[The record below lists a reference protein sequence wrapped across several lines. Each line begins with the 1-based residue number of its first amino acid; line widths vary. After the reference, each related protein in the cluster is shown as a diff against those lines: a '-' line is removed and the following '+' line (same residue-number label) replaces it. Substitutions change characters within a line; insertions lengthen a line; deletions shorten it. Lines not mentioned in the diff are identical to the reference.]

1 VWDVILPFWVI
12 MRSGRW
18 NVMNHIASRGVI
30 FGRSFFGARGFFLPW
45 VILRRERHHDHIWIS
60 NFLWRQF
67 RVVET
72 CPYMAYGR
80 GLPIYGSLHMF
91 LGGLKCP
98 PPYYSKMLN
107 KPTDPL
113 LVTRIESWLSPQSHS
128 RTLMQCAPPPPHPYK
143 TCPHFLVPWK
153 SCSPI
158 LNWTFMW
165 DINTKNVIVT
175 YEWNTTRNEMFVD
188 TKGVIRKHN
197 AKKRQCNG
205 K

>member
-1 VWDVILPFWVI
+1 VRCHPSVLSHHAIGTVECDESYCIE
-12 MRSGRW
+12 GG
-18 NVMNHIASRGVI
+18 HIW
-30 FGRSFFGARGFFLPW
+30 SFFLRGARIFFTMSHTATRASSWPYM
-45 VILRRERHHDHIWIS
+45 

-113 LVTRIESWLSPQSHS
+113 LVTRIESWLSHIPVLSCS
-128 RTLMQCAPPPPHPYK
+128 VPLPPPPPHPYK

-153 SCSPI
+153 
-158 LNWTFMW
+158 TFPPFW
-165 DINTKNVIVT
+165 IELLCET
-175 YEWNTTRNEMFVD
+175 
-188 TKGVIRKHN
+188 
-197 AKKRQCNG
+197 
-205 K
+205 

>member
-60 NFLWRQF
+60 IFLWRQF

-80 GLPIYGSLHMF
+80 GLPIYGSLHRF

-113 LVTRIESWLSPQSHS
+113 LVTRIESWLSHIPV
-128 RTLMQCAPPPPHPYK
+128 L
-143 TCPHFLVPWK
+143 
-153 SCSPI
+153 SCSVPLSPPI
-158 LNWTFMW
+158 LTKRAPTFW
-165 DINTKNVIVT
+165 SPEKAFPPFWIELLCET
-175 YEWNTTRNEMFVD
+175 
-188 TKGVIRKHN
+188 
-197 AKKRQCNG
+197 
-205 K
+205 